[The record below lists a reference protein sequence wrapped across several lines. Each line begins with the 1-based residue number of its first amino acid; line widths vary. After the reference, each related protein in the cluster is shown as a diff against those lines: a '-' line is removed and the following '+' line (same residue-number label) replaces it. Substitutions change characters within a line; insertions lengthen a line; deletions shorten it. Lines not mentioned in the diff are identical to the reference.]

1 MPHLAS
7 MTKKPLE
14 LDSVPEVVVLQAD
27 IVDEAREVGVAAA
40 RVAWLNKSRSDFQ
53 YWQQCAEL
61 IKNEVEKAMGPTWH
75 VIVGE
80 HFGAY
85 IAFEVKKCFYF
96 SVGEM
101 VRPPSPFATCQLLRP
116 LKHLCFSSCGFTS
129 PSINQLLVPRYA
141 AYALLDGRGRAGGGF
156 TRCVRRPPP
165 RFRESPRRVARFRV
179 PRCPG
184 SFRAASLH
192 HSDGKAEYEANFRG
206 VCRLFMGSHDT
217 RCVPVFCPAVVVA
230 AAPPTESPH
239 VQARIK
245 LSRCSRASSFFFVF
259 SLFHLEYSIHSHCFQ
274 VVLVLSFWK
283 SSAAQAGSRAEANI
297 SREDK
302 HRIALWRLLK

>member
-27 IVDEAREVGVAAA
+27 IVDEAREAGVAAA

-101 VRPPSPFATCQLLRP
+101 VRSLLPLVYTHTTGGRSTSLSLSLSSTRLYVTQHQSIAGAALCCVCFA
-116 LKHLCFSSCGFTS
+116 
-129 PSINQLLVPRYA
+129 
-141 AYALLDGRGRAGGGF
+141 LDGSGRRRGRVHSL
-156 TRCVRRPPP
+156 RVSPPP
-165 RFRESPRRVARFRV
+165 RCRKARAAPRGFA
-179 PRCPG
+179 CPCPD
-184 SFRAASLH
+184 SFRTASHTTLVGKQNMRRTLAASVHGL
-192 HSDGKAEYEANFRG
+192 
-206 VCRLFMGSHDT
+206 T
-217 RCVPVFCPAVVVA
+217 
-230 AAPPTESPH
+230 
-239 VQARIK
+239 
-245 LSRCSRASSFFFVF
+245 
-259 SLFHLEYSIHSHCFQ
+259 
-274 VVLVLSFWK
+274 
-283 SSAAQAGSRAEANI
+283 
-297 SREDK
+297 
-302 HRIALWRLLK
+302 